1 LIRRIRVSEE
11 FFMFHYVALGS
22 TSEISG
28 SAHYI
33 NLAGTGILLDAGQDP
48 NIDGVEGLPDYNL
61 LEKHPDWG
69 VDYAV
74 LSHAHHDHIGSLPV
88 MLRHFPHAR
97 IHMTQPTRLLLD
109 FLLPESARLQKK
121 RFKEGVNA
129 HPPMFTEEQAEL
141 AAYLYRSWPLES
153 PFDLNEGVR
162 ASAPIKAT
170 FYHAGHT
177 LGAVGTL
184 LEVGEGEKVFRLFYS
199 GDVSLR
205 AQAILPGAEL
215 PKAPIEALIL
225 ESTLGADPSAELTT
239 RKREEDRLLAGILDT
254 IKRKGCVLIP
264 AFALGRSQEMIALL
278 GRWKK
283 QKKLPEDLPVYTAGA
298 QRAISDIYDRTR
310 FISPRIDE
318 KFEVFKIEQKRLPKS
333 KAKLDHLLHSGEPGV
348 FIVGSGMLFE
358 RTISH
363 RIAQKMLGDARHSI
377 FFVGYVKPDCP
388 GAYLLDAAEKG
399 QKITLDP
406 LHQPEGQAIAC
417 NIDRFRFSGHSNRR
431 ELLQVVEKL
440 RPQKVLLVHGEDEA
454 RIWMA
459 DNIRYFYPEVEV
471 ILPQQGVPVALD

>member
-1 LIRRIRVSEE
+1 
-11 FFMFHYVALGS
+11 MFHYIALGS

-28 SAHYI
+28 SAHYL
-33 NLAGTGILLDAGQDP
+33 NLAGTGILLDSGQDP
-48 NIDGVEGLPDYNL
+48 NIDGVAGLPDFNL

-69 VDYAV
+69 VDYAI

-141 AAYLYRSWPLES
+141 AAYLYRSWPLET

-162 ASAPIKAT
+162 AQASIQAT

-184 LEVGEGEKVFRLFYS
+184 LEVEQGEQAFRAFYS
-199 GDVSLR
+199 GDLSLR
-205 AQAILPGAEL
+205 AQAIQPGADF
-215 PKAPIEALIL
+215 PKGPVDVLIL
-225 ESTLGADPSAELTT
+225 ESTLGADPTAELTT
-239 RKREEDRLLAGILDT
+239 RKREEDRLLEGIQKT
-254 IKRKGCVLIP
+254 IKRKGSVLIP
-264 AFALGRSQEMIALL
+264 AFALGRSQEMIALI

-283 QKKLPEDLPVYTAGA
+283 QKKLPEDLPIYTAGA

-333 KAKLDHLLHSGEPGV
+333 KAKLDHLISGEEPGI

-358 RTISH
+358 RTLSH
-363 RIAQKMLGDARHSI
+363 RIALKMIGDPRHSI

-388 GAYLLDAAEKG
+388 GAVLLEAAQNRTTEKVA
-399 QKITLDP
+399 LDP
-406 LHQPEGQAIAC
+406 LHQPEGMTIAC
-417 NIDRFRFSGHSNRR
+417 TVERFRFSGHSNRR

-440 RPQKVLLVHGEDEA
+440 QPRKVLLVHGEDEA

-459 DNIRYFYPEVEV
+459 DNIRYFYPDTEV
-471 ILPQQGVPVALD
+471 ILPTQGVPVLVA